1 MFWFCAILVICTYPI
16 IFIGSTVLGIFIGIL
31 SDANV
36 PSKPN
41 PFVSPAKVY
50 TIYRDTFTKLVISV
64 TDWRKTERS
73 K

>member
-1 MFWFCAILVICTYPI
+1 MFWFCAILVICTYII
-16 IFIGSTVLGIFIGIL
+16 IFIGSTVLDIFIGIL
-31 SDANV
+31 SDDIV

-41 PFVSPAKVY
+41 PFVPPAKVY